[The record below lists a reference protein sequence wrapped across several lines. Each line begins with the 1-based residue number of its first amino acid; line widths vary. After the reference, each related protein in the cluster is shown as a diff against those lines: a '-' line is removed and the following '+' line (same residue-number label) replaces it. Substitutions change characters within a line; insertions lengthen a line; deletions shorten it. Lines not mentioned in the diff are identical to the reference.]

1 MVNWWCEP
9 RTRFDSRPARLEL
22 NVFYPIYCIFYLFNF
37 VLVFTDERCD
47 CIVSHYRTLACG
59 ALHPYEKYFG
69 VHQYVECYYKHC
81 VLVYLYYDRC
91 RCCVLRNK
99 LENATSWEQK
109 EAILKKERHD
119 DLVHETVA
127 VGMMFASKAV
137 VQLMVNPIVGPL
149 THRIGY
155 SIPMFTGFFIMF
167 ISTIS
172 K

>member
-1 MVNWWCEP
+1 MHYN
-9 RTRFDSRPARLEL
+9 
-22 NVFYPIYCIFYLFNF
+22 IYIY
-37 VLVFTDERCD
+37 
-47 CIVSHYRTLACG
+47 I
-59 ALHPYEKYFG
+59 
-69 VHQYVECYYKHC
+69 YV
-81 VLVYLYYDRC
+81 
-91 RCCVLRNK
+91 RNK
-99 LENATSWEQK
+99 LENATTSWQTQ

-127 VGMMFASKAV
+127 VGMLFASKAV

-172 K
+172 KTRKSVYAYT

>member
-1 MVNWWCEP
+1 M
-9 RTRFDSRPARLEL
+9 
-22 NVFYPIYCIFYLFNF
+22 
-37 VLVFTDERCD
+37 
-47 CIVSHYRTLACG
+47 
-59 ALHPYEKYFG
+59 
-69 VHQYVECYYKHC
+69 
-81 VLVYLYYDRC
+81 
-91 RCCVLRNK
+91 
-99 LENATSWEQK
+99 
-109 EAILKKERHD
+109 LKKERHD

-172 K
+172 KHRKRH

>member
-1 MVNWWCEP
+1 M
-9 RTRFDSRPARLEL
+9 
-22 NVFYPIYCIFYLFNF
+22 Y
-37 VLVFTDERCD
+37 
-47 CIVSHYRTLACG
+47 TLCKQI
-59 ALHPYEKYFG
+59 LKSKCF
-69 VHQYVECYYKHC
+69 
-81 VLVYLYYDRC
+81 
-91 RCCVLRNK
+91 CCFISE
-99 LENATSWEQK
+99 LENGTTREQQ
-109 EAILKKERHD
+109 EEILKKERHN

-127 VGMMFASKAV
+127 VGMLFASKAV

>member
-1 MVNWWCEP
+1 M
-9 RTRFDSRPARLEL
+9 T
-22 NVFYPIYCIFYLFNF
+22 
-37 VLVFTDERCD
+37 
-47 CIVSHYRTLACG
+47 
-59 ALHPYEKYFG
+59 
-69 VHQYVECYYKHC
+69 
-81 VLVYLYYDRC
+81 
-91 RCCVLRNK
+91 
-99 LENATSWEQK
+99 LENSTANWKQQ

-172 K
+172 TYIARGAVGSSTSVAKKPIDFQRL